1 MRSIA
6 VAILASGLML
16 GSMVVGSAEQTSL
29 QVPQSIRHQHEQII
43 SRLAG
48 FANDSGPVGVA
59 ASKALLVLKNHYAK
73 EEAFVLPP
81 LGLLPRLAKGEVSKD
96 MEAAIAMAERVR
108 AALAE
113 LHDDHIQITSL
124 MNELVEAGKS
134 AGNGELVRLATRI
147 ANQSLNDI
155 EVTHPTT
162 IVIGEFLRQRLS
174 NRQQ

>member
-1 MRSIA
+1 
-6 VAILASGLML
+6 
-16 GSMVVGSAEQTSL
+16 
-29 QVPQSIRHQHEQII
+29 
-43 SRLAG
+43 
-48 FANDSGPVGVA
+48 
-59 ASKALLVLKNHYAK
+59 
-73 EEAFVLPP
+73 
-81 LGLLPRLAKGEVSKD
+81 

-147 ANQSLNDI
+147 ASQSLNDI

-174 NRQQ
+174 NSQQ